1 MSNPER
7 IPMFLAFTAAALVA
21 VAVFQLGAL
30 SVKVAVLS
38 IALQGLLV
46 VTVIAVLV
54 ALWSRHR
61 GSRR

>member
-1 MSNPER
+1 
-7 IPMFLAFTAAALVA
+7 MFLAFTAAALVA